1 MEDIRE
7 QMDLAQEIS
16 DAIAQPL
23 DTTVDEV
30 LLFFIRHLFHTF
42 ISLLFV

>member
-7 QMDLAQEIS
+7 QMDIAQEIG

-23 DTTVDEV
+23 DNTIDEV
-30 LLFFIRHLFHTF
+30 
-42 ISLLFV
+42 